1 MKKWHVIVL
10 LLAVAVLAGGL
21 GAYAAGTAGTQGDPL
36 ISMSY
41 LDDVLAPSIRSAYTS
56 RIESEARELEESVQN
71 SLADAAG
78 AFEAVSLAEGEGTP
92 CPAGTQLLFRSG
104 SAICSAS
111 TSAALEAGPHGFPG
125 SAAEMS
131 STDSWRT
138 RRSMSATTSSQT
150 SST

>member
-104 SAICSAS
+104 TAAATAALTDLTTGETLAAGSALVANHLYLATDDCELIAS
-111 TSAALEAGPHGFPG
+111 TASAL
-125 SAAEMS
+125 MKK
-131 STDSWRT
+131 
-138 RRSMSATTSSQT
+138 
-150 SST
+150 

>member
-10 LLAVAVLAGGL
+10 LLAVAVLAGSL

-104 SAICSAS
+104 TAAATAALTDLTTGETLAAGSALAANHLYLATDDCELIAS
-111 TSAALEAGPHGFPG
+111 TASAL
-125 SAAEMS
+125 MKK
-131 STDSWRT
+131 
-138 RRSMSATTSSQT
+138 
-150 SST
+150 

>member
-104 SAICSAS
+104 TAAATAALTDLTTGETLAAGSALAANHLYLATDDCELIAS
-111 TSAALEAGPHGFPG
+111 TASVL
-125 SAAEMS
+125 MKK
-131 STDSWRT
+131 
-138 RRSMSATTSSQT
+138 
-150 SST
+150 

>member
-78 AFEAVSLAEGEGTP
+78 AFEAVSLAEGEDTP

-104 SAICSAS
+104 TAAATAALTDLTTGETLTAGSALAANHLYLATDDCELIAS
-111 TSAALEAGPHGFPG
+111 TASAL
-125 SAAEMS
+125 MKK
-131 STDSWRT
+131 
-138 RRSMSATTSSQT
+138 
-150 SST
+150 

>member
-104 SAICSAS
+104 TAAATAALTDLTTGETLAAGSVLAANHLYLATDDCELIAS
-111 TSAALEAGPHGFPG
+111 TASAL
-125 SAAEMS
+125 MKK
-131 STDSWRT
+131 
-138 RRSMSATTSSQT
+138 
-150 SST
+150 

>member
-1 MKKWHVIVL
+1 MKKWHVIDL

-104 SAICSAS
+104 TAAATAALTDLTTGETLAAGSALAANHLYLATDDCELIAS
-111 TSAALEAGPHGFPG
+111 TASAL
-125 SAAEMS
+125 MKK
-131 STDSWRT
+131 
-138 RRSMSATTSSQT
+138 
-150 SST
+150 

>member
-10 LLAVAVLAGGL
+10 LLAVAILAGGL

-78 AFEAVSLAEGEGTP
+78 AFEAVSLAEGEGMP

-104 SAICSAS
+104 TAAATAALTDLTTGETLAAGSALAANHLYLATDDCELIAS
-111 TSAALEAGPHGFPG
+111 TASAL
-125 SAAEMS
+125 MKK
-131 STDSWRT
+131 
-138 RRSMSATTSSQT
+138 
-150 SST
+150 

>member
-21 GAYAAGTAGTQGDPL
+21 GAYAAGAAGTQGDPL

-41 LDDVLAPSIRSAYTS
+41 RYDVLAPSIRSAYTS

-104 SAICSAS
+104 TAAATAALTDLTTGETLAAGSALAANHLYLATDDCELIAS
-111 TSAALEAGPHGFPG
+111 TASAL
-125 SAAEMS
+125 MKK
-131 STDSWRT
+131 
-138 RRSMSATTSSQT
+138 
-150 SST
+150 

>member
-78 AFEAVSLAEGEGTP
+78 AFEAVSLAAGEGTP

-104 SAICSAS
+104 TAAATAALTDLTTGETLAAGSALAANHLYLATDDCELIAS
-111 TSAALEAGPHGFPG
+111 TASAL
-125 SAAEMS
+125 MKK
-131 STDSWRT
+131 
-138 RRSMSATTSSQT
+138 
-150 SST
+150 

>member
-104 SAICSAS
+104 TAAATAALTDLTPGETLAAGSALTANHLYLATDDCELIAS
-111 TSAALEAGPHGFPG
+111 TASAL
-125 SAAEMS
+125 MKK
-131 STDSWRT
+131 
-138 RRSMSATTSSQT
+138 
-150 SST
+150 

>member
-21 GAYAAGTAGTQGDPL
+21 GAYAAGTAGTQGDQL

-104 SAICSAS
+104 TAAATAALADLTTGETLAAGSALAANHLYLATDDCELIAS
-111 TSAALEAGPHGFPG
+111 TASAL
-125 SAAEMS
+125 MKK
-131 STDSWRT
+131 
-138 RRSMSATTSSQT
+138 
-150 SST
+150 

>member
-78 AFEAVSLAEGEGTP
+78 AFEAVSLAEGEGMP

-104 SAICSAS
+104 TAAATAALADLTTGETLAAGSALAANHLYLATDDCELIAS
-111 TSAALEAGPHGFPG
+111 TASAL
-125 SAAEMS
+125 MKK
-131 STDSWRT
+131 
-138 RRSMSATTSSQT
+138 
-150 SST
+150 

>member
-1 MKKWHVIVL
+1 MKKWQIIVL

-104 SAICSAS
+104 TAAATAALTDLTTGETLAAGSALAANHLYLATDDCELIAS
-111 TSAALEAGPHGFPG
+111 TASAL
-125 SAAEMS
+125 MKK
-131 STDSWRT
+131 
-138 RRSMSATTSSQT
+138 
-150 SST
+150 

>member
-104 SAICSAS
+104 TAAATAALTDLTTGETLAAGS
-111 TSAALEAGPHGFPG
+111 ALEANHLYL
-125 SAAEMS
+125 A
-131 STDSWRT
+131 TDDCELI
-138 RRSMSATTSSQT
+138 ATTASALMKK
-150 SST
+150 

>member
-104 SAICSAS
+104 TAAATAALTDLTTGESLAAGSALTANHLYLATDDCELIAS
-111 TSAALEAGPHGFPG
+111 TASAL
-125 SAAEMS
+125 MKK
-131 STDSWRT
+131 
-138 RRSMSATTSSQT
+138 
-150 SST
+150 

>member
-41 LDDVLAPSIRSAYTS
+41 LDDVLAPSIRSAYPS

-104 SAICSAS
+104 TAAATAALTDLTTGETLAAGSALASNHLYLATDDCELIAS
-111 TSAALEAGPHGFPG
+111 TASAL
-125 SAAEMS
+125 MKK
-131 STDSWRT
+131 
-138 RRSMSATTSSQT
+138 
-150 SST
+150 

>member
-104 SAICSAS
+104 TAAATAALADHTTGETLAAGSALAANHLYLATDDCELIAS
-111 TSAALEAGPHGFPG
+111 TASAL
-125 SAAEMS
+125 MKK
-131 STDSWRT
+131 
-138 RRSMSATTSSQT
+138 
-150 SST
+150 

>member
-78 AFEAVSLAEGEGTP
+78 AFEAVSLAEGEGMP

-104 SAICSAS
+104 TAAATTALTDLTTGETLAAGSALAANHLYLATDDCELIAS
-111 TSAALEAGPHGFPG
+111 TASAL
-125 SAAEMS
+125 MKK
-131 STDSWRT
+131 
-138 RRSMSATTSSQT
+138 
-150 SST
+150 

>member
-78 AFEAVSLAEGEGTP
+78 AFEAVSLAEGEGMP

-104 SAICSAS
+104 TAAATAALTDLTTGETLAAGSALAANHLYLATDDCELIAS
-111 TSAALEAGPHGFPG
+111 TASAL
-125 SAAEMS
+125 MKK
-131 STDSWRT
+131 
-138 RRSMSATTSSQT
+138 
-150 SST
+150 

>member
-1 MKKWHVIVL
+1 
-10 LLAVAVLAGGL
+10 
-21 GAYAAGTAGTQGDPL
+21 
-36 ISMSY
+36 MSY

-104 SAICSAS
+104 TAAATAALTDLTTGETLTAGSALAANHLYLATDDCELIAS
-111 TSAALEAGPHGFPG
+111 TASAL
-125 SAAEMS
+125 MKK
-131 STDSWRT
+131 
-138 RRSMSATTSSQT
+138 
-150 SST
+150 

>member
-92 CPAGTQLLFRSG
+92 CPAGTQMLFRSG
-104 SAICSAS
+104 TAAA
-111 TSAALEAGPHGFPG
+111 TAALTDLTTGETLAAG
-125 SAAEMS
+125 SALAANHLYLA
-131 STDSWRT
+131 TDDCELIACT
-138 RRSMSATTSSQT
+138 ASALMKK
-150 SST
+150 

>member
-1 MKKWHVIVL
+1 
-10 LLAVAVLAGGL
+10 
-21 GAYAAGTAGTQGDPL
+21 
-36 ISMSY
+36 MSY

-104 SAICSAS
+104 TAAA
-111 TSAALEAGPHGFPG
+111 TAAL
-125 SAAEMS
+125 
-131 STDSWRT
+131 TDLTT
-138 RRSMSATTSSQT
+138 RRDPRRRQRPRGQPPLSGHGRLRADSVHSLRADEKMTGRRRPPPHAG
-150 SST
+150 